1 MKSITVIL
9 KGVTKV
15 VKLQALKKGIPEIN
29 LEMRSNNNDNLQ
41 AFKALVR
48 KEFTDYMTSWR
59 IIIMLALIVLTCVG
73 SLYTAITSIQDAID
87 ANEEAKEIAKSSF
100 LFLKLF
106 TISDGTLPSFITFV
120 SFLGPLLG
128 IALGFDAI
136 NSERNKGTLSRL
148 MAQPIPRDYVLNAK
162 FTAALLLNTVLF
174 VALGF
179 MVMALGILIL
189 GIPPTG
195 EEFLRILCFLVLCI
209 AYIAFWLNL
218 GILFSVRFKQ
228 PATSALAAIAVWI
241 FFNIFYQMI
250 VELLSKS
257 ILNPENITSTVDAIS
272 RQGVVL
278 NLMRLSP
285 NYLFTESTTTL
296 LSPSVRSLG
305 PLTVEQTT
313 GAIAGPLPLSQSL
326 MLIWPQLTGLI
337 AATLICFAISYL
349 LFMRQ
354 EIRSK

>member
-1 MKSITVIL
+1 
-9 KGVTKV
+9 
-15 VKLQALKKGIPEIN
+15 
-29 LEMRSNNNDNLQ
+29 MRSNNNDNLQ

>member
-1 MKSITVIL
+1 MH
-9 KGVTKV
+9 
-15 VKLQALKKGIPEIN
+15 
-29 LEMRSNNNDNLQ
+29 SNNNDNIQ
-41 AFKALVR
+41 AFKAIVR
-48 KEFTDYMTSWR
+48 KEFTDYITSWR
-59 IIIMLALIVLTCVG
+59 IIIMLALIILTCVG

-162 FTAALLLNTVLF
+162 FAAALLLNAVLF

-228 PATSALAAIAVWI
+228 AATSALAAIAVWI
-241 FFNIFYQMI
+241 FFNIFYSMI

-257 ILNPENITSTVDAIS
+257 ILNPENISSTADAIS
-272 RQGVVL
+272 RQGMVL

>member
-15 VKLQALKKGIPEIN
+15 VKLQALKKWIPEIN

-250 VELLSKS
+250 VELFSKS

-337 AATLICFAISYL
+337 AATLICFTISYL